1 MSDDEQFESDHD
13 EVSDQ
18 EPEEVAEEEL
28 EEKEEV
34 EVEEKNIEE
43 ETESESEDEKD
54 DDKDDEVEYNS
65 DEDVLN
71 EDTCYQKHTPTRG
84 KRVELIK
91 ETKKLINDPRKQNG
105 HKIVDKKDRITG
117 NYLTKYDAIRIVSTR
132 AAQLQNGAP
141 ALIEVPKD
149 INYVE
154 LAILEL
160 KHGKTPFK
168 LIRRLP
174 NNEVEVFE
182 LSEMKVPDNVF

>member
-34 EVEEKNIEE
+34 EEKTVEE

-54 DDKDDEVEYNS
+54 DDKDDEVEYSS

-71 EDTCYQKHTPTRG
+71 EDTCYQKHAPTRG
-84 KRVELIK
+84 KRAELIK

-132 AAQLQNGAP
+132 ASQLQNGAP

-149 INYVE
+149 VNYVE